1 MTQPKYEIKETCES
15 WWSKKKKKKK
25 IVFLKEI
32 YKVDW
37 EGFFFF
43 FWKHGLVGECPIL

>member
-1 MTQPKYEIKETCES
+1 MTQPKYEIKETCDS
-15 WWSKKKKKKK
+15 WWSKKKKK

-32 YKVDW
+32 YKVDS
-37 EGFFFF
+37 EGFF